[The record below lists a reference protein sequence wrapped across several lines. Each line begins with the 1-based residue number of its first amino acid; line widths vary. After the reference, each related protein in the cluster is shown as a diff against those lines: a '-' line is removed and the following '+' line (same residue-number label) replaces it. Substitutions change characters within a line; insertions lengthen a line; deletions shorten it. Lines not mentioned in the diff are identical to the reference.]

1 MQHDHLP
8 EIEIGHFL
16 SMCDDTG
23 LFQHAVHVVPDRSH
37 GYCVDDNA
45 RALIVTCTLDG
56 SFDGQVLQK
65 LNSQFASFIQ
75 HAWNPDHQR
84 FRNFMS
90 FDRRWLEEMGSEDSH
105 GRTLWA
111 LGVCAARDANVSR
124 REWAAILFAK
134 ALGAVEHFKSPR
146 AWAFALM
153 GLEAVTSVGR
163 PEHDFRQMQ
172 RILANR
178 LQAIFLAVETD
189 DWTWFEEGLSYD
201 NARLC
206 QAMIATGLALDDKG
220 FITVGLR
227 SLRWL
232 TRLQTSAS
240 GHFRPVGSD
249 SFGDQRQVPKPFDQ
263 QPLEALAMISA
274 CAAAL
279 QADPVGCWDL
289 EAMRAFGWFMG
300 KNDLGLP
307 LVNVEDGSCC
317 DGLHPERRN
326 ENCGGESVVSYLLAL
341 FEIRQIALRGEIQ
354 AREVRTP
361 AYIM

>member
-8 EIEIGHFL
+8 TIQIGHFL
-16 SMCDDTG
+16 AMCDDTG

-56 SFDGQVLQK
+56 SFDEPTLQA
-65 LNSQFASFIQ
+65 LNARFASFIQ
-75 HAWNPDHQR
+75 HAWNPDRSR

-90 FDRRWLEEMGSEDSH
+90 FDRRWLEDIGSEDSH

-111 LGVCAARDANVSR
+111 LGVCAARDVNVSR
-124 REWAAILFAK
+124 REWAGVLFER
-134 ALGAVEHFKSPR
+134 ALGVVEHFKSPR
-146 AWAFALM
+146 AWAFALL
-153 GLEAVTSVGR
+153 GLEAITAVGR
-163 PEHDFRQMQ
+163 PRRDLRQMQ
-172 RILANR
+172 RLLAEK

-189 DWTWFEEGLSYD
+189 DWPWFEEGLSYD

-206 QAMIATGLALDDKG
+206 QAMIATGLALDDETL
-220 FITVGLR
+220 IVVGLR

-232 TRLQTSAS
+232 ARLQMSAS
-240 GHFRPVGSD
+240 GQFRPVGSE

-274 CAAAL
+274 CGVAL
-279 QADPVGCWDL
+279 KVDAGGGWDI
-289 EAMRAFGWFMG
+289 EAMRAFNWFMG
-300 KNDLGLP
+300 ENDLGLP

-341 FEIRQIALRGEIQ
+341 FEIRQFALRDKVQ
-354 AREVRTP
+354 ARHVRSP
-361 AYIM
+361 AHAV